1 MNTSKDFAL
10 FVINFKMYYASASWQ
25 NMAFSEADLPCHLC
39 FFLLI
44 VHSRAKSHQSEPEE
58 EEEEVKSSPPVI
70 TSEFDI
76 YDDLYDAPDEEEL
89 DSLDS
94 HGSIIKH
101 LLSQVNISLLS
112 HTFTVLIFH
121 PRQGCVC

>member
-1 MNTSKDFAL
+1 MHIYC
-10 FVINFKMYYASASWQ
+10 VILACVRVFY
-25 NMAFSEADLPCHLC
+25 
-39 FFLLI
+39 FLLI
-44 VHSRAKSHQSEPEE
+44 VHSRAKSHQSETEG

-112 HTFTVLIFH
+112 QIIHCSHIPPQTGLCMLVK
-121 PRQGCVC
+121 G

>member
-1 MNTSKDFAL
+1 MAL
-10 FVINFKMYYASASWQ
+10 RYVY
-25 NMAFSEADLPCHLC
+25 LLCHPC
-39 FFLLI
+39 FFYFLLI
-44 VHSRAKSHQSEPEE
+44 VHSRAKSHQSETEG

-112 HTFTVLIFH
+112 QIIHSSHIPPQTGLCMLVK
-121 PRQGCVC
+121 G